1 MGRVGTLGK
10 IEKIGANIAGR
21 RYERSD
27 FEQLYQRHQR
37 RVYSIALSFFD
48 DEATAQD
55 ITQAVFLKVYT
66 KIERF
71 KADAEFSTWLYRI
84 VWNACLDHHRRMRIR
99 TFLSLDAMPAA
110 LKVPD
115 PADPVAAAQRAQTT
129 AVVRRALSELKVEF
143 RMPLIL
149 RYLEGMSYA
158 EIAAALGCQKGTVAS
173 RISRG
178 HQRLS
183 RKLAHLAPKEEP

>member
-10 IEKIGANIAGR
+10 IGASIAER

-27 FEQLYQRHQR
+27 FGKLYQRHQR
-37 RVYSIALSFFD
+37 RVYSIALNFFD

-66 KIERF
+66 KIEHF

-84 VWNACLDHHRRMRIR
+84 VWNACLDHHRRTRIR
-99 TFLSLDAMPAA
+99 AFLSLDATPAA
-110 LKVPD
+110 LKVRD
-115 PADPVAAAQRAQTT
+115 PADPVAAIQHAQT
-129 AVVRRALSELKVEF
+129 AEVVRRALSELKVEF

-178 HQRLS
+178 HRRLS
-183 RKLAHLAPKEEP
+183 RKLAHLAPKERP